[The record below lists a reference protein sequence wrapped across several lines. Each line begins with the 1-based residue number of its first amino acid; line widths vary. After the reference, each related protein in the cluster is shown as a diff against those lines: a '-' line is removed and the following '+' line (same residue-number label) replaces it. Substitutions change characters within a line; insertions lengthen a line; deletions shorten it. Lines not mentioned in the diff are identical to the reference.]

1 MYIDLSGIWGL
12 TLNAENGIQRGDIKI
27 PGILQAQGFGNDI
40 TYDTPWVS
48 GLHDCCW
55 FEREEYKTSGDSVEV
70 SFLSQP
76 PKHFLGKAYYKRIF
90 QVDCGE
96 EEWLLVIELTHWRT
110 KVFLDDTEVGEDC
123 SLCTPH
129 QISCGKLTAGIHEIM
144 VEIDNSMQYP
154 YRPDGHG
161 VSDALGATWNGMAG
175 EVALMTVDE
184 MQKRDERKKAYAKEH
199 PRHIEIKNGMFY
211 IDGVPEYFR
220 GTHFGGDYPLSGYP
234 ETDREWWDKI
244 CRIVKDWGLNFIRCH
259 SYCPPEAAFA
269 AADEAGIYIQPECGM
284 WNHFEDDI
292 PMLDVLR
299 EETGRILREFG
310 HHPSFVLFSPTNE
323 PSGEWYHPLRQ
334 WVKETRAYDKELGY
348 EGRRLYTA
356 QSGWFYDAV
365 PSEITGTDYLY
376 FHRSA
381 FGPYHGGMIRN
392 QEGWKGKDYSPSLEG
407 AKLPTICHEMGQWCS
422 YPDFAVIN
430 KFTGYL
436 QPSNYRVFLENCRR
450 AGLLGKNRE
459 FVYASGRNQVRLYK
473 EDIEANFRT
482 KELYGFEMLDL
493 HDYLGQGTALVGV
506 LDAFWEEKG
515 YVEPSEFRQFCS
527 ETVLL
532 ARFSSYVYER
542 PDERKENPAVPVE
555 ICHFGSESLNNC
567 VIKWQLSD
575 LEKNTEA
582 VLAYGEL
589 PVERIENGRNTCA
602 GTISLPFDGLQKNSR
617 LELSLSLY
625 QYGVNDALTSNQ
637 WELYVYQKEENDKN
651 YSVENVVYTHIWEE
665 ARAALTKGKRV
676 IFSPRL
682 SELSYEC
689 PPVSVKNVFWNSQMG
704 ATWGRSMG
712 MLIDAECPLFS
723 NFPTDKTGGW
733 QWEGILSRARA
744 FDLRG
749 FGCSDEN
756 PEGVEPIVRII
767 DDWNRN
773 LPLALMFEVK
783 VDEGSLLAVSVDFD
797 TKTGKHSE
805 AEPAVRALKQA
816 LLHYAAS
823 DQFCPKVRISGAEME
838 EQMHKWLF
846 PAYRMKQMVSDIRYP
861 AQAKVENGAELIS
874 INTGKAVEIEAE
886 SFPVS
891 VILEFQKEL
900 TISGLLYVPDQT
912 ARQRRG
918 FVREYLLRVKDASD
932 GRVQEVRG
940 RLKNISLSQE
950 IKIEET
956 LTKQLEFSVLSVYG
970 EKDTEEW
977 EERREGYYKVR
988 RKEAAEV
995 KIGGLHVICK
1005 EDGEYEEV
1013 FLMPSDERKAVAKK
1027 ADIEN

>member
-1 MYIDLSGIWGL
+1 M
-12 TLNAENGIQRGDIKI
+12 
-27 PGILQAQGFGNDI
+27 
-40 TYDTPWVS
+40 
-48 GLHDCCW
+48 
-55 FEREEYKTSGDSVEV
+55 
-70 SFLSQP
+70 
-76 PKHFLGKAYYKRIF
+76 
-90 QVDCGE
+90 
-96 EEWLLVIELTHWRT
+96 
-110 KVFLDDTEVGEDC
+110 
-123 SLCTPH
+123 
-129 QISCGKLTAGIHEIM
+129 
-144 VEIDNSMQYP
+144 
-154 YRPDGHG
+154 
-161 VSDALGATWNGMAG
+161 
-175 EVALMTVDE
+175 
-184 MQKRDERKKAYAKEH
+184 
-199 PRHIEIKNGMFY
+199 
-211 IDGVPEYFR
+211 
-220 GTHFGGDYPLSGYP
+220 
-234 ETDREWWDKI
+234 
-244 CRIVKDWGLNFIRCH
+244 
-259 SYCPPEAAFA
+259 
-269 AADEAGIYIQPECGM
+269 
-284 WNHFEDDI
+284 
-292 PMLDVLR
+292 
-299 EETGRILREFG
+299 
-310 HHPSFVLFSPTNE
+310 
-323 PSGEWYHPLRQ
+323 
-334 WVKETRAYDKELGY
+334 
-348 EGRRLYTA
+348 
-356 QSGWFYDAV
+356 
-365 PSEITGTDYLY
+365 DYLY

-407 AKLPTICHEMGQWCS
+407 ATLPTICHEMGQWCS

-436 QPSNYRVFLENCRR
+436 QPSNYRVFRENCRR

-515 YVEPSEFRQFCS
+515 YVEPTEFRQFCN

-532 ARFSSYVYER
+532 VRFSSYVYES
-542 PDERKENPAVPVE
+542 PDERKNNPAVPVE
-555 ICHFGSESLNNC
+555 ICHFGRESLNNC
-567 VIKWQLSD
+567 VIRWKLSD
-575 LEKNTEA
+575 LEENAEA

-589 PVERIENGRNTCA
+589 TAERVENGRNTSV
-602 GTISLPFDGLQKNSR
+602 GTISLPLDGLQKNSR
-617 LELSLSLY
+617 LKLSLSLY
-625 QYGVNDALTSNQ
+625 QCGVDDAITSNQ
-637 WELYVYQKEENDKN
+637 WELCVYQKTKN
-651 YSVENVVYTHIWEE
+651 NRNYDAEKVVYTRIWKE
-665 ARAALTKGKRV
+665 ARAALAQGKRV

-712 MLIDAECPLFS
+712 MLIDTACPLFQD
-723 NFPTDKTGGW
+723 FPTDKTGGW

-756 PEGVEPIVRII
+756 PEGAAPIVRII

-797 TKTGKHSE
+797 TKTENHSE
-805 AEPAVRALKQA
+805 AEPAVRTLKQA
-816 LLHYAAS
+816 LFRYAAS
-823 DQFCPKVRISGAEME
+823 DKFCPKASMSGAEME
-838 EQMHKWLF
+838 EQMQKWLF
-846 PAYRMKQMVSDIRYP
+846 PAYWMKQMVSDIRYP

-874 INTGKAVEIEAE
+874 LNPGKAVCIQTQ

-900 TISGLLYVPDQT
+900 TVCGLLYVPDQT

-918 FVREYLLRVKDASD
+918 FVREYLLRIKDAST
-932 GRVQEVRG
+932 GRVQEICG
-940 RLKNISLSQE
+940 RLKNTSLSQE
-950 IKIEET
+950 IKIGET
-956 LTKQLEFSVLSVYG
+956 LTKQLEFLVLSVYG
-970 EKDTEEW
+970 KKDTEEW

-988 RKEAAEV
+988 REEAAVV

-1013 FLMPSDERKAVAKK
+1013 FLMQSDERKADSKK
-1027 ADIEN
+1027 ADIES